1 MIDKRPDDYNFA
13 ASVVR
18 YFTDLAYLHNYY
30 PVTIDYS
37 GKNLSRT
44 KEPGHGRFDAAV
56 RKWVAM
62 LGDLIMSRFYK
73 FGKISDPES
82 IEALAED
89 VANLKRNLQDHELE
103 VDLIRENC
111 IVPSEQ
117 KDCTHCLYAASCI
130 GTFTQKQS
138 VYEYFVKTFDFK
150 KVYLN
155 SIFIARNSC
164 LLEEVPYSQVEFQYK

>member
-1 MIDKRPDDYNFA
+1 MIEQKPDDYNFA

-30 PVTIDYS
+30 PVTVDHS
-37 GKNLSRT
+37 GRDMSRT
-44 KEPGHGRFDAAV
+44 KDPGHGRFDAAV
-56 RKWVAM
+56 RKWVGM
-62 LGDLIMSRFYK
+62 VSDLIMSRFYR
-73 FGKISDPES
+73 FGKISDPDS
-82 IEALAED
+82 VEALASD
-89 VANLKRNLQDHELE
+89 VANLKRSLQDHELE

-111 IVPSEQ
+111 IVSSDQ
-117 KDCTHCLYAASCI
+117 RDCAHCAYAASCI
-130 GTFTQKQS
+130 GMFAQKQS

-164 LLEEVPYSQVEFQYK
+164 LLEEVPYSQIEFTYK